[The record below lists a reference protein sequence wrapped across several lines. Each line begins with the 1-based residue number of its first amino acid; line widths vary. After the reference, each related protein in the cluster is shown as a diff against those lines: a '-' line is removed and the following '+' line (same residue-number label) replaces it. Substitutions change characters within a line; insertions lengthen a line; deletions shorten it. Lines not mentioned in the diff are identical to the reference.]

1 MAETRRV
8 AAIDLGAESGRVVVG
23 RFDGDVV
30 ELKVA
35 HRFLNAP
42 VRLPDGLHW
51 NVPGLFAEIV
61 HGLDAAAQAGRLDG
75 IGIDGWGCDY
85 ALLDGDDRMLGLP
98 FHYRDERN
106 GSEAMS
112 RAHAR
117 VGRGELYART
127 GIQTMP
133 INTVFQLGA
142 EAAAASVAERIALI
156 PDLIGLWLTGR
167 LANEETIASTTGLLE
182 ARGRRWALDLVR
194 RLGLPERP
202 FTGEV
207 TPPGAELGPVLDV
220 HAAACA
226 GGAAGTI
233 VRTVAGHDTASA
245 FAAAPLSER
254 TAPCSRRGRGRCSA
268 SSSSGPELGD
278 DAAAFNL
285 TNERGV
291 DGTTRLLRNVMGLW
305 LVQEC
310 RRGWRAGGTEHDYD
324 ELQALAREASP
335 DVPVFDPDHPTL
347 LYGGDMPQR
356 IGALCAGS
364 GQEPPAGSRE
374 LLRSILVSLACKYRL
389 VLEQLEHV
397 ADRRIDTIHVVGG
410 GARNEL
416 LCQLTADVLHRPV
429 LAGPVEATA
438 LGNVLVQALGLGELS
453 DLAQLRQVVARSVS
467 PRRFEP
473 DSTQPSAETY
483 QRFLA
488 ATGLPPP
495 IGRSGRPPRPP
506 RRRPIDRHLIRIS
519 IVGRAAGRPRTRCR
533 RRRGRTLAPAGRD
546 AVVGLR
552 RFRDAVR
559 RLPAARP
566 APGRG
571 RADR

>member
-1 MAETRRV
+1 MAETRRL

-35 HRFLNAP
+35 HRFPNAP
-42 VRLPDGLHW
+42 IRLPDGLHW
-51 NVPGLFAEIV
+51 NVTGLFAEIV
-61 HGLDAAAQAGRLDG
+61 HGLGTAAQDDRLDG
-75 IGIDGWGCDY
+75 IGVDAWGCDY
-85 ALLDGDDRMLGLP
+85 ALLDGDGRMLGLP

-117 VGRGELYART
+117 VGRDELYGRT

-133 INTVFQLGA
+133 INTVFQLGT
-142 EAAAASVAERIALI
+142 EAAGAAASVAERIALI
-156 PDLIGLWLTGR
+156 PDLIGLWLTGT

-194 RLGLPERP
+194 RLGLAHRP

-207 TPPGAELGPVLDV
+207 TPPGAELGSVLDV
-220 HAAACA
+220 HAATA
-226 GGAAGTI
+226 GGAAGTMM
-233 VRTVAGHDTASA
+233 RTVAGHDTASA
-245 FAAAPLSER
+245 FAAAPLSD
-254 TAPCSRRGRGRCSA
+254 SRGA
-268 SSSSGPELGD
+268 VLSSGTWSLLGVELSGPELGG
-278 DAAAFNL
+278 DAAALNL
-285 TNERGV
+285 TNERGI
-291 DGTTRLLRNVMGLW
+291 DSTTRLLRNVMGLW

-310 RRGWRAGGTEHDYD
+310 RRSWRAGGSEHDYD

-347 LYGGDMPQR
+347 LYGGDMPAR
-356 IGALCAGS
+356 IEAILTAG
-364 GQEPPAGSRE
+364 GQESPAGPGE
-374 LLRSILVSLACKYRL
+374 LLRSIFVSLACKYRL
-389 VLEQLEHV
+389 VTEQLEHV

-438 LGNVLVQALGLGELS
+438 LGNVLVQVLGLGELS

-473 DSTQPSAETY
+473 DAEQPSEETY

-488 ATGLPPP
+488 ATGLDVD
-495 IGRSGRPPRPP
+495 RPM
-506 RRRPIDRHLIRIS
+506 S
-519 IVGRAAGRPRTRCR
+519 
-533 RRRGRTLAPAGRD
+533 APN
-546 AVVGLR
+546 
-552 RFRDAVR
+552 
-559 RLPAARP
+559 
-566 APGRG
+566 
-571 RADR
+571 